1 MTSRLLLSTS
11 AAARR
16 AVLTSTRAPIA
27 TTTTRTL
34 TQTAV
39 RPLKET
45 HSDDPDP
52 EHFEKHKQDSVQ
64 KAKSGKGHWKPELA
78 SNSEE
83 SIKADR
89 ASKDSN
95 GNTESREDHI
105 RRLQERTKAAAEET
119 SKSGTS
125 MRDGL

>member
-1 MTSRLLLSTS
+1 MSSRILLSTS

-16 AVLTSTRAPIA
+16 VALTSTRAPVAAI
-27 TTTTRTL
+27 TTRTF
-34 TQTAV
+34 TQSSA

-52 EHFEKHKQDSVQ
+52 NHFEKHKQDSVK
-64 KAKSGKGHWKPELA
+64 KAKAGKAHWKPELA

-83 SIKADR
+83 SIRADR
-89 ASKDSN
+89 AAAQ
-95 GNTESREDHI
+95 GESAQDKEEHI
-105 RRLQERTKAAAEET
+105 RKLQERTKAAAEET